1 MAVDS
6 LVKHKK
12 KVGVFEVDNTMR
24 ERYEGFLQHWG
35 HEVIASASFAEEVEI
50 ELARLL
56 KEKIAMDVAVVDLAP
71 NPELAND
78 NETEEDNETVRA
90 VQAIRKSFLFAKII
104 VIKSV
109 ENVEE
114 DVDTIL
120 DKMDLAGLREEI
132 EEA

>member
-1 MAVDS
+1 MAIDS
-6 LVKHKK
+6 LEKRKK
-12 KVGVFEVDNTMR
+12 KVGVFEVDNIMR
-24 ERYEGFLQHWG
+24 GSYEGFLRHWG
-35 HEVIASASFAEEVEI
+35 HEVVASASSAEEVEI

-71 NPELAND
+71 NPELAD
-78 NETEEDNETVRA
+78 NNKTEEDNETDRA
-90 VQAIRKSFLFAKII
+90 VQAVRKSFVFAKII

-109 ENVEE
+109 ENVEK

-120 DKMDLAGLREEI
+120 DKTDLAGLREGI